1 MKKRVYLI
9 DIDGTICDD
18 IKNEDSHLYSSAK
31 PYDGAIEQVNKLFD
45 EGNQIVFFTARE
57 YKDKGV
63 TLAWL
68 WRHGFKF
75 NDLITDKPRCSDDEE
90 YVWID
95 NRPIRGIT
103 YKGVW
108 SEIEEKKLFCEEI
121 KTLLK
126 FKNNEKKKKSN

>member
-18 IKNEDSHLYSSAK
+18 IKNEDSHLYLSAK

-57 YKDKGV
+57 YKDKGI
-63 TLAWL
+63 TLSWL
-68 WRHGFKF
+68 WKHGFKF

-90 YVWID
+90 Y
-95 NRPIRGIT
+95 
-103 YKGVW
+103 VW

-126 FKNNEKKKKSN
+126 FKNNETKKESY

>member
-9 DIDGTICDD
+9 DIDGTVCDD
-18 IKNEDSHLYSSAK
+18 IKNEDSHLFPIAK
-31 PYDGAIEQVNKLFD
+31 PYEGSKEVLNKLYD
-45 EGNQIVFFTARE
+45 DGNKIVFFTARE
-57 YKDKGV
+57 YKDKGT

-75 NDLITDKPRCSDDEE
+75 HDLITDKPRCSEDEE

-95 NRPIRGIT
+95 NKPVRGIT
-103 YKGVW
+103 YKGEW
-108 SEIEEKKLFCEEI
+108 SDIVEVENHSEEI

-126 FKNNEKKKKSN
+126 FEK